1 MKTPSLYPRAGWL
14 FILTLAILTCGI
26 KVIAQ
31 TTDSNLVPIVTVQAT
46 QPMATMSNAGVFTV
60 FRAGNTNATLNVWF
74 DLGGTASNGVDYA
87 AISNHLVEIPAGVT
101 SNTVVI
107 TPIESAAM
115 SVVKTVVLTLTNSPL
130 LNPVNYQIG
139 SPSQAVVYIEENGAT
154 NLPPSVSIIEP
165 KDGDLFYTPTNI
177 LILAKASDPGRFSH
191 QRRILRRPAGSRFW
205 NARCARSAGRQRHYW
220 LGVFLQLAQS
230 VRLLAVFLYRR
241 WLQTT
246 AASPPLLRRSTS
258 LCCQGPPTNL
268 PPVVRIVSPANGS
281 VFRAPIN
288 LPLYAFASD
297 PDGSVTSVQFFAGA
311 NSLGFGQRLPV
322 VEPLASGNVI
332 VVGGPRRRFIRPIY
346 SS

>member
-177 LILAKASDPGRFSH
+177 LILAKASDP
-191 QRRILRRPAGSRFW
+191 
-205 NARCARSAGRQRHYW
+205 
-220 LGVFLQLAQS
+220 
-230 VRLLAVFLYRR
+230 
-241 WLQTT
+241 
-246 AASPPLLRRSTS
+246 
-258 LCCQGPPTNL
+258 
-268 PPVVRIVSPANGS
+268 NGS
-281 VFRAPIN
+281 VTN
-288 LPLYAFASD
+288 
-297 PDGSVTSVQFFAGA
+297 VEFFAGPLD
-311 NSLGFGQRLPV
+311 LGSGTPV
-322 VEPLASGNVI
+322 VLDPPGVNGITGLARNWWLSPSSSSVSARSKPESAF
-332 VVGGPRRRFIRPIY
+332 GPVPIETQKQVPPACAQLTATMKASCRRIA
-346 SS
+346 